1 MEYEPERIG
10 VDAESVMITWT
21 DGAST
26 TIPGDTLRSSCPC
39 AECREH
45 ESKSR
50 STIQIGDRSSLANA
64 QLIGGYAVR
73 FTFADG
79 HADGL
84 YPYGILREL
93 GESVADRR

>member
-1 MEYEPERIG
+1 MDHEPARID
-10 VDAESVMITWT
+10 VDAESVAITWT

-26 TIPGDTLRSSCPC
+26 RITGDRLRSSCPC

-45 ESKSR
+45 ESKTR
-50 STIQIGDRSSLANA
+50 SIIQIENRTSIADA
-64 QLIGGYAVR
+64 QLIGGYAIR

-93 GESVADRR
+93 GSR

>member
-1 MEYEPERIG
+1 MDHEPARIN
-10 VDAESVMITWT
+10 VDAESVTITWT

-26 TIPGDTLRSSCPC
+26 TITGDRLRSSCPC

-45 ESKSR
+45 ESNTR
-50 STIQIGDRSSLANA
+50 SIIQIGNRSSIADA
-64 QLIGGYAVR
+64 QLIGGYAIR

-93 GESVADRR
+93 GSTSP

>member
-1 MEYEPERIG
+1 MDHEPARID
-10 VDAESVMITWT
+10 VDAESATITWT

-26 TIPGDTLRSSCPC
+26 RITGDRLRSSCPC

-45 ESKSR
+45 ESKTR
-50 STIQIGDRSSLANA
+50 SIIQIGNRTSIADA
-64 QLIGGYAVR
+64 QLIGGYAIR

-84 YPYGILREL
+84 YSYGILREL
-93 GESVADRR
+93 GSQ